1 MLEFYLSC
9 FGILERYIRPRSF
22 SNDKENHLCQEK
34 LCQIGQPDLWNFEKR
49 ALLWKLSDFEV
60 PSLCGNLYLQL
71 GCVTV
76 SFWVY
81 HKTYTSKL
89 LHYSTL

>member
-1 MLEFYLSC
+1 MLGEAMSDW
-9 FGILERYIRPRSF
+9 ST
-22 SNDKENHLCQEK
+22 
-34 LCQIGQPDLWNFEKR
+34 R

-60 PSLCGNLYLQL
+60 PSVCGDLYLQL

-81 HKTYTSKL
+81 HKTVTSKL
-89 LHYSTL
+89 LHRSTL

>member
-1 MLEFYLSC
+1 MSDW
-9 FGILERYIRPRSF
+9 ST
-22 SNDKENHLCQEK
+22 
-34 LCQIGQPDLWNFEKR
+34 R

-60 PSLCGNLYLQL
+60 PSVCGDLYLQL

-81 HKTYTSKL
+81 HKTVTSKL
-89 LHYSTL
+89 LHRSTL